1 MFPIPSSKIESI
13 VGHVNGIFSP
23 LSWGGEGVG
32 EIKQIT
38 NGWNVLP
45 TKVFPSF
52 SIFILYM
59 TASGQSPE
67 MRTALVFLFLFSTA
81 MVLEAPNSSPAPNV
95 QDIVPEDAYLI
106 FPECSS

>member
-1 MFPIPSSKIESI
+1 MFPIPLSKIESI
-13 VGHVNGIFSP
+13 MGHVIGISSP

-45 TKVFPSF
+45 VKVFPCF
-52 SIFILYM
+52 YLFILSM

-67 MRTALVFLFLFSTA
+67 MRTALVFLS
-81 MVLEAPNSSPAPNV
+81 VLA
-95 QDIVPEDAYLI
+95 QLW
-106 FPECSS
+106 F